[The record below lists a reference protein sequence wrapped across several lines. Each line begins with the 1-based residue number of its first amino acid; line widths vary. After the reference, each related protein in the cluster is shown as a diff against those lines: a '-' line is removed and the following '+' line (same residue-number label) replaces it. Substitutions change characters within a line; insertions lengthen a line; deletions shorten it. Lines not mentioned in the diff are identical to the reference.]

1 MKVYSFLQLECK
13 WHMSMVCDHILTSE
27 VHFVLT
33 YITWWTV
40 HIQYDNFVQCD
51 ISLYI
56 FTIHYNVI
64 WKSYISFYVI
74 CLPSYRPYNLLEKK
88 KTLDLLCM
96 LCNLCFVSVKKV
108 EKWVSWL
115 LVSVEMAPSEIVLE
129 DNSQVWHSKKIWFPG
144 HDNLRSH
151 ATPTPTPSTLHSPA
165 PRHHQHTDTSTQAHT
180 QTQPRALAGPFCCGE
195 ERCYLTVPSSIP
207 LVIIYSVSQADLN

>member
-13 WHMSMVCDHILTSE
+13 WNICPRFVIIFWPQMQKYILC
-27 VHFVLT
+27 
-33 YITWWTV
+33 YITRWTV
-40 HIQYDNFVQCD
+40 HIQYDNLCNVIYHY
-51 ISLYI
+51 ISSL
-56 FTIHYNVI
+56 FTTVI

-88 KTLDLLCM
+88 TLELLCM

-129 DNSQVWHSKKIWFPG
+129 DNSLVWHSKKIWFPG
-144 HDNLRSH
+144 HDNLRSR
-151 ATPTPTPSTLHSPA
+151 ATPTNPSPLHPLPYSTPQPPPPPPPPTYRYKHAGKHTHT
-165 PRHHQHTDTSTQAHT
+165 HTDT
-180 QTQPRALAGPFCCGE
+180 
-195 ERCYLTVPSSIP
+195 
-207 LVIIYSVSQADLN
+207 